1 VAIGKLIPCLIP
13 YKSIIYLKN
22 FYQEKASFDQI
33 KSCRFKNSG
42 LIAKWHCSPGLG
54 PVHSFPG
61 RPMHSRAAHVH
72 RLLPCFRMAPDTAR
86 PVPLSAA
93 PVQLPGR
100 RAPIS
105 FFYVAPSALEPPPS
119 SILLSTR
126 RPRADPPC
134 FPLRFGAKAAV
145 CPLSPIS
152 SATRE
157 SGRRK
162 PPTPPPLSSA
172 AKCPLPGVRFCR
184 PSPEIAEKPPQPHL
198 FGGLRC
204 SPSPSQNG
212 CTSSCSLSLVPR
224 NPAASPLAVGR
235 RQRHR
240 KPAVSPLLRHLSE
253 THHPSPCTAHALWSP
268 LACAGQLLPPRP
280 LMSHP

>member
-13 YKSIIYLKN
+13 YKSIIYLKI

-72 RLLPCFRMAPDTAR
+72 RPLPCFHMAPDTAR

-93 PVQLPGR
+93 PAQLLGR

-105 FFYVAPSALEPPPS
+105 FLRVAPSAPDPPS

-126 RPRADPPC
+126 RPRADPPVFHSVSVQKPLRAPFHR
-134 FPLRFGAKAAV
+134 FPLPRASLASGS
-145 CPLSPIS
+145 PLPLPLTPPWPSAHFSVSDSTAPHRKLPRSHRNPIS
-152 SATRE
+152 SVGSAARPPLAKMDVPHRALSLSGLQEPGRIAIGLREASVPPETR
-157 SGRRK
+157 RV
-162 PPTPPPLSSA
+162 TAAPPP
-172 AKCPLPGVRFCR
+172 
-184 PSPEIAEKPPQPHL
+184 Q
-198 FGGLRC
+198 
-204 SPSPSQNG
+204 
-212 CTSSCSLSLVPR
+212 
-224 NPAASPLAVGR
+224 
-235 RQRHR
+235 
-240 KPAVSPLLRHLSE
+240 
-253 THHPSPCTAHALWSP
+253 
-268 LACAGQLLPPRP
+268 
-280 LMSHP
+280 

>member
-13 YKSIIYLKN
+13 YKSIIYLKK

-72 RLLPCFRMAPDTAR
+72 RPLPCFHMAPDTAR

-93 PVQLPGR
+93 PAQLLGR

-105 FFYVAPSALEPPPS
+105 FLRVAPSAPDPPS

-126 RPRADPPC
+126 RPRADPLFSTPFRC
-134 FPLRFGAKAAV
+134 KSRCV
-145 CPLSPIS
+145 
-152 SATRE
+152 
-157 SGRRK
+157 
-162 PPTPPPLSSA
+162 PPFTDFLCHARVWPPEAPY
-172 AKCPLPGVRFCR
+172 
-184 PSPEIAEKPPQPHL
+184 
-198 FGGLRC
+198 
-204 SPSPSQNG
+204 PSPSLLRGQVP
-212 CTSSCSLSLVPR
+212 TSRCQILPPLTGYCREATATPSLR
-224 NPAASPLAVGR
+224 WA
-235 RQRHR
+235 
-240 KPAVSPLLRHLSE
+240 PLL
-253 THHPSPCTAHALWSP
+253 ALP
-268 LACAGQLLPPRP
+268 
-280 LMSHP
+280 